1 MGCVMGDLNVL
12 DAFVQLV
19 PVLPDLLMHKVG
31 MVVADKEKWL
41 AANSIPE
48 IANQVVVG
56 QVLKEG
62 AAVSIAMREK
72 RRVVIQV
79 PKEVYGVSYVAVS
92 MPIMEKGE
100 VIGAVAIHES
110 LEEQEVLQSTAVNL
124 ADSVKDLTTAM
135 EAISH
140 KAEELA
146 TRGSNLQAAA
156 NAANNQVAQT
166 DEVIHFIKSVA
177 VKTNMLGLNAAI
189 EAARVGEQGRGF
201 SVVAEEVRKLAENSA
216 ESAEKIT
223 QTLTKIRDSIA
234 EINGE
239 IARISEVN
247 VEQAAIIK
255 QISDHSHDLSGISEN
270 VGHMVAK
277 LSQDNK

>member
-1 MGCVMGDLNVL
+1 MGDLNVL

-41 AANSIPE
+41 ASNSIPE
-48 IANQVVVG
+48 IAHQVVVG
-56 QVLKEG
+56 EALKDG

-79 PKEVYGVSYVAVS
+79 PKEVYGVAYVAVS
-92 MPIMEKGE
+92 LPIMEKGE
-100 VIGAVAIHES
+100 VIGAVAVHES

-140 KAEELA
+140 KADELA
-146 TRGSNLQAAA
+146 KRGSNLQAAA

-216 ESAEKIT
+216 ESAEQIT
-223 QTLTKIRDSIA
+223 QTLTKIRDAIA
-234 EINGE
+234 EITGE
-239 IARISEVN
+239 IAGISEVN

-255 QISDHSHDLSGISEN
+255 QISDHSQALSGISES
-270 VGHMVAK
+270 VGHLVAK
-277 LSQDNK
+277 LNQVNK